1 MKKLRKLTSYLK
13 PYRKEA
19 FLSIILLVGVVMTE
33 LAIPRLIQ
41 KIIDEGIAHSEMTVV
56 TVTIIQMLVISLLST
71 LFAIGNNVF
80 SVRLGEGFGRDLRE
94 DLFQKIQFLSYGNL
108 DRLRT
113 GNLIVRMTSD
123 VQVLQ
128 VAFRMLF
135 RIGTRAPL
143 LMIGSIIL
151 MVSTDA
157 ALTMRVLPLF
167 LLIGALVGVLVPR
180 LGPIFMQVQK
190 KLDNLNTVLQEN
202 IAGVRVVKAFAR
214 QKYEEQRFEK
224 VNFDFTATNIKIL
237 KIVSTILPLMTILV
251 SAGTLVIIW
260 FGGQQAIYG
269 ELSVGQ
275 IVAFTN
281 YLSTT
286 MVPLMIMG
294 MLVSVFASAEA
305 SAERVDEVLSAEP
318 EVQDKS
324 GAIDLPEKIVGR
336 IDFENVSFSYSGNC
350 AEKVLDGIN
359 LTIEPRK
366 TFAIL
371 GTTGSGKSTLVNL
384 IPRFYEVSEGRIL
397 IDGYD
402 IRDIKQ
408 ESLRSKISIVPQETI
423 LFSGTVK
430 ENIAYGKPDASEE
443 EIIEAA
449 KAAQAH
455 EFIMELPYGYET
467 QIAARGVNLSGGQKQ
482 RIAIARAIV
491 MKLPILI
498 LDDSTS
504 SVDVE
509 TETKIQ
515 DALSERL
522 KDTTTIVVA
531 QRISTV
537 LRADKIVVIDKGKI
551 AAQGNHEELMKSSEI
566 YQEIYDSQLGE
577 GKIFNAN
584 GSKHPSLKG
593 RL

>member
-108 DRLRT
+108 DRMRT

-237 KIVSTILPLMTILV
+237 KIVSTILPLMTIIV

-294 MLVSVFASAEA
+294 MLVSIFASAEA

-336 IDFENVSFSYSGNC
+336 IDFENVSFFYNGNC

-371 GTTGSGKSTLVNL
+371 GATGSGKSTLVNL

-551 AAQGNHEELMKSSEI
+551 AAQGTHEELMKSSEI

-584 GSKHPSLKG
+584 GSKQPSLKG

>member
-336 IDFENVSFSYSGNC
+336 IDFENVSFFYSENC

-551 AAQGNHEELMKSSEI
+551 AAQGTHEELMKSSEI

-584 GSKHPSLKG
+584 GSKQPSLKG

>member
-1 MKKLRKLTSYLK
+1 
-13 PYRKEA
+13 
-19 FLSIILLVGVVMTE
+19 
-33 LAIPRLIQ
+33 
-41 KIIDEGIAHSEMTVV
+41 
-56 TVTIIQMLVISLLST
+56 
-71 LFAIGNNVF
+71 
-80 SVRLGEGFGRDLRE
+80 
-94 DLFQKIQFLSYGNL
+94 
-108 DRLRT
+108 
-113 GNLIVRMTSD
+113 
-123 VQVLQ
+123 
-128 VAFRMLF
+128 
-135 RIGTRAPL
+135 
-143 LMIGSIIL
+143 
-151 MVSTDA
+151 
-157 ALTMRVLPLF
+157 
-167 LLIGALVGVLVPR
+167 
-180 LGPIFMQVQK
+180 
-190 KLDNLNTVLQEN
+190 
-202 IAGVRVVKAFAR
+202 
-214 QKYEEQRFEK
+214 
-224 VNFDFTATNIKIL
+224 
-237 KIVSTILPLMTILV
+237 
-251 SAGTLVIIW
+251 
-260 FGGQQAIYG
+260 
-269 ELSVGQ
+269 
-275 IVAFTN
+275 
-281 YLSTT
+281 
-286 MVPLMIMG
+286 MG

-336 IDFENVSFSYSGNC
+336 IDFENVSFSYNGNC

-430 ENIAYGKPDASEE
+430 ENISYGKPDASEE

-551 AAQGNHEELMKSSEI
+551 AAQGTHEELMKSSEI

-584 GSKHPSLKG
+584 GSKQPSLKG

>member
-94 DLFQKIQFLSYGNL
+94 DLFQKVQFLSYGNL

-336 IDFENVSFSYSGNC
+336 IDFENVSFSYSGNY

-551 AAQGNHEELMKSSEI
+551 AAQGTHEELMKSSEI

-584 GSKHPSLKG
+584 GSKQPSLKG

>member
-1 MKKLRKLTSYLK
+1 MLKKLRKLTSYLK

-224 VNFDFTATNIKIL
+224 VNFDFTATNIKI
-237 KIVSTILPLMTILV
+237 
-251 SAGTLVIIW
+251 
-260 FGGQQAIYG
+260 
-269 ELSVGQ
+269 
-275 IVAFTN
+275 
-281 YLSTT
+281 
-286 MVPLMIMG
+286 
-294 MLVSVFASAEA
+294 
-305 SAERVDEVLSAEP
+305 
-318 EVQDKS
+318 
-324 GAIDLPEKIVGR
+324 
-336 IDFENVSFSYSGNC
+336 
-350 AEKVLDGIN
+350 
-359 LTIEPRK
+359 
-366 TFAIL
+366 
-371 GTTGSGKSTLVNL
+371 
-384 IPRFYEVSEGRIL
+384 
-397 IDGYD
+397 
-402 IRDIKQ
+402 
-408 ESLRSKISIVPQETI
+408 
-423 LFSGTVK
+423 
-430 ENIAYGKPDASEE
+430 
-443 EIIEAA
+443 
-449 KAAQAH
+449 
-455 EFIMELPYGYET
+455 
-467 QIAARGVNLSGGQKQ
+467 
-482 RIAIARAIV
+482 
-491 MKLPILI
+491 
-498 LDDSTS
+498 
-504 SVDVE
+504 
-509 TETKIQ
+509 
-515 DALSERL
+515 
-522 KDTTTIVVA
+522 
-531 QRISTV
+531 
-537 LRADKIVVIDKGKI
+537 
-551 AAQGNHEELMKSSEI
+551 
-566 YQEIYDSQLGE
+566 
-577 GKIFNAN
+577 
-584 GSKHPSLKG
+584 
-593 RL
+593 

>member
-1 MKKLRKLTSYLK
+1 MKKLRKLTSYLR

-19 FLSIILLVGVVMTE
+19 FLSFFLLVGVVMTE

-157 ALTMRVLPLF
+157 ALTMHVLPLF

-336 IDFENVSFSYSGNC
+336 IDFENVSFFYNGNC

-371 GTTGSGKSTLVNL
+371 GATGSGKSTLVNL

-455 EFIMELPYGYET
+455 EFIMELPYDYET

-551 AAQGNHEELMKSSEI
+551 AAQGTHEELMKSSEI

-584 GSKHPSLKG
+584 GSKQPSLKG